1 MQIIKQKGRRWLS
14 GLLALIMIAGLFPAT
29 GITASAAGGGVPET
43 IQMNKAAYASAGP
56 FTDPNLTS
64 SNSHYNHSAY
74 MRVFYMQVGDNEV
87 PGFCGNHDL
96 DVHYKPHTWTWK
108 DGESI
113 RTAEGGKYMPGYEF
127 YKRYVAEYLMS
138 NYIRDNCGITA
149 GNWKKWK
156 EENQP
161 NNDKIKNLENAIQA
175 WADENGYGW
184 FAYLPDDIP
193 VFSAVG
199 GQSGGAAQL
208 APVDH
213 SGVPNPS
220 LVSCAGTWG
229 GKDSWADRPA
239 GRKHG
244 CALYPGLGIQ
254 LFAVSDAIAAP
265 AVPSC
270 SDWTGLD

>member
-29 GITASAAGGGVPET
+29 GITASAAGGGAPET

-64 SNSHYNHSAY
+64 SNSNYNHSAY

-244 CALYPGLGIQ
+244 CAFHPGLGIQ
-254 LFAVSDAIAAP
+254 FFAVANAIAAP

-270 SDWTGLD
+270 SNWTGLD

>member
-29 GITASAAGGGVPET
+29 GITASAAGGGAPET

-64 SNSHYNHSAY
+64 SNSNYNHSAY

-161 NNDKIKNLENAIQA
+161 GNDKIQNLENAIQA

-184 FAYLPDDIP
+184 YAY
-193 VFSAVG
+193 S
-199 GQSGGAAQL
+199 SEWTMQL
-208 APVDH
+208 D
-213 SGVPNPS
+213 
-220 LVSCAGTWG
+220 AG
-229 GKDSWADRPA
+229 DRPK
-239 GRKHG
+239 GR
-244 CALYPGLGIQ
+244 
-254 LFAVSDAIAAP
+254 SP
-265 AVPSC
+265 AKFFCQKTHRSNRFNRSYRCFDTYIRNKPFC
-270 SDWTGLD
+270 SFSSFFINPLKRSP

>member
-29 GITASAAGGGVPET
+29 GITASAAGGGAPET

-161 NNDKIKNLENAIQA
+161 NNDSVRCPR
-175 WADENGYGW
+175 G
-184 FAYLPDDIP
+184 
-193 VFSAVG
+193 AV
-199 GQSGGAAQL
+199 QS
-208 APVDH
+208 
-213 SGVPNPS
+213 VPGNKR
-220 LVSCAGTWG
+220 L
-229 GKDSWADRPA
+229 
-239 GRKHG
+239 
-244 CALYPGLGIQ
+244 
-254 LFAVSDAIAAP
+254 
-265 AVPSC
+265 
-270 SDWTGLD
+270 